1 MIPNQTPSH
10 PGIALDTNLG
20 NNNTQYT
27 SSKNKLNKLNVM
39 HLYYSIKYNHNSNNL
54 ATNII
59 SRYFN
64 DTVKNSFYKENELA
78 MELDQIEKIVENQ
91 NNDILAAHSAE
102 FQKDQDQDQ
111 TQTQNQAVNFNS
123 EEFLK
128 LRNEMLDLGDNRSGA
143 IDFRKYSDVY
153 SRTMARYCDV
163 LTEKY
168 M

>member
-1 MIPNQTPSH
+1 MIPNQTLSH

-20 NNNTQYT
+20 VNNTQYT

-78 MELDQIEKIVENQ
+78 IELNQIEKIVENQ

-102 FQKDQDQDQ
+102 LFQNDQN
-111 TQTQNQAVNFNS
+111 QNQAINFNS

-163 LTEKY
+163 LTEKF